1 MKGELDGEFLETK
14 RKFRPLLQILVRQ
27 RRSLI
32 RMRAWLTGE
41 GGRGREKDRLE
52 RLSWG
57 IKERA

>member
-1 MKGELDGEFLETK
+1 MKGELDGEFLETM

-32 RMRAWLTGE
+32 RMWAWLTGE
-41 GGRGREKDRLE
+41 GGKGREKARLE